1 MDAIAAKN
9 DELKQ
14 QGLFAF
20 SKKKELKAELDRL
33 NNEYEEYRR
42 TEPVNL
48 KNAYFN
54 M

>member
-20 SKKKELKAELDRL
+20 SKKKELTAELDRL
-33 NNEYEEYRR
+33 NNDYDAYRR

-48 KNAYFN
+48 KNA
-54 M
+54 